1 MMKVDAGIMGPLHG
15 IGDRAAAMEAF
26 GYDGL
31 LTAELAHDPFFPILL
46 AADRTESVE
55 LATGIAVAFSRNP
68 MILANIAWDLQEFSK
83 GRFTLGLGSQIKP
96 HIEKRFS
103 MPWSKPAARMQ
114 DMIEAIHAIWDCW
127 RTGEKLDHRGEFYQH
142 TLMTPMFSPG
152 VSEFLDP
159 KISLAAVGPLMTKV
173 AGRVAD
179 GFVSHS
185 FQTADYL
192 RDVTMPALEQ
202 GLAERGRAR
211 SDVEVSIP
219 MFVVSGT
226 SEEEV
231 AQRKQGV
238 KQQVAFYGSTPAYKG
253 VLEHH
258 GWGDAQ
264 PELNRMSKEGKWVE
278 MADVIDDEML
288 SHFAIVAEPSGVA
301 PLVRERFGGL
311 VDRVQFS
318 AEGDP
323 VVWGPVVEEIRS
335 I

>member
-1 MMKVDAGIMGPLHG
+1 V
-15 IGDRAAAMEAF
+15 
-26 GYDGL
+26 
-31 LTAELAHDPFFPILL
+31 
-46 AADRTESVE
+46 
-55 LATGIAVAFSRNP
+55 
-68 MILANIAWDLQEFSK
+68 
-83 GRFTLGLGSQIKP
+83 LGLGSQIKP
-96 HIEKRFS
+96 HITKRFS

-127 RTGEKLDHRGEFYQH
+127 RTGEKLDHRGDFYHH

-152 VSEFLDP
+152 ISEFADP

-192 RDVTMPALEQ
+192 RHVTIPALEE
-202 GLAERGRAR
+202 GLAERGRSRA
-211 SDVEVSIP
+211 DIEVSIP

-226 SEEEV
+226 TEEEV
-231 AQRKQGV
+231 AQRTQGV
-238 KQQVAFYGSTPAYKG
+238 KQQIAFYGSTPAYKP
-253 VLEHH
+253 VLDHH

-278 MADVIDDEML
+278 MADVIDDEIL

-301 PLVRERFGGL
+301 PLVKERFGDL
-311 VDRVQFS
+311 VDRIQFS
-318 AEGDP
+318 ADGDRE
-323 VVWGPVVEEIRS
+323 VWGPVAEAIRA